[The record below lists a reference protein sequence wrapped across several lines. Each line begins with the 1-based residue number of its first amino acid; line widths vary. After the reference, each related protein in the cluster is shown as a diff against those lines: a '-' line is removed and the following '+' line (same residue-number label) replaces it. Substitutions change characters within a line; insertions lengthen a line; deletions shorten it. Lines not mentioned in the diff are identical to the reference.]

1 MFKALREKTA
11 ELKGKA
17 AEFKDKAKQRV
28 SVATEKG
35 RTLRENVESIT
46 GVDKA
51 RERFAQARTPLGSS
65 STAARLGGFSGAAT
79 AATTLST
86 AFSKIGSSP
95 YASAAIESSSRI
107 KHGDGGEAGVVSSGA
122 SDPSAGAVAAGA
134 GAGAGQ
140 ESNVARSNSASSAAG
155 DLMATLEPGF
165 YLPEDEFDPVRHVL
179 QSLADVD
186 GEELTTEVLQK
197 EEEQLSLVVEVVST
211 RLSKQVLD
219 HYGDFVQGMNNI
231 TELTNNLEQSF
242 VIVKNGRRNL
252 SSARDSVAGALRVA
266 ESHTRKRSLL
276 SALNLLVRVR
286 ECQTLEAKIRACL
299 ESSSYVEAV
308 CEYAA
313 ALSTLRT
320 LEGLHC
326 AHTLGQ
332 DLHSLLWDLVQSVE
346 AVLFDI
352 CGNFQPSRYLPL
364 FEAYLLLGDEVKPLG
379 DKVQECFLRAVENQT
394 EGMLRLHS
402 LRRGGATERD
412 DDAAARKSRM
422 GYKELCQQL
431 SSTQF
436 FPCFQKTLEVLYELL
451 CSHHRMLRWH
461 ESQGLPETNNR
472 GGEMGEYGNDNNV
485 DATADTLDDVLGE
498 EDGDATDQSGFHSSS
513 ISMREKEQRRQEG
526 REACNTVVAALTRSR
541 RAIADMA
548 GARIAALLQ
557 ASSAP
562 SSGHFKAVLDWARA
576 FIEAAE
582 AFSGTQAATLRGH
595 LERAGDRYFESLH
608 AQRLEALRQM
618 LDREVWARLPEAA
631 ADQARADLRAAAAR
645 GGGTANAMVAVTLSV
660 SSVDPDSGSSTP
672 LAVGSA
678 VDGVAADIGGSSR
691 FGVAAFGGIA
701 EDGSAF
707 ELFVRKGNPFTEGS
721 AADNNNML
729 DGVSSVH
736 GGSASRT
743 TARAITA
750 SCKGE
755 DHGEKQAAAAAVAEA
770 AGDDDEDED
779 DAEVC
784 AAYIDEGDDD
794 DDDDDTM
801 DPEVRRARREAR
813 AAAAAAEASAAA
825 GGEGNGKGLSA
836 RNPSLTASSLY
847 LLQGVAEY
855 LRLMRA
861 LTPSVPVIFQGM
873 CALFETTLVRMFG
886 AFGRHEALHPTSD
899 QITPRLRS
907 TLVRLTSG
915 ATFGSLTPGMGGGAG
930 SEAWSVLSSG
940 NLYGLKERVI
950 ALESLAC
957 IAEELK
963 RLKLGL
969 KQALPPKEEQK
980 LERFFGQTIASVE
993 DLREH
998 VYSHVAGLLLNL
1010 SWVSEAIGDSDKL
1023 SDKLKTGKYAKRE
1036 VSTDH
1041 SRWVDDLSTEL
1052 TQFGAK
1058 LACAEVTA
1066 EALVMLWDFAIAET
1080 ASAMVAGFARVR
1092 KCSSEGRV
1100 SMSLDVQVLLGSVRN
1115 LAPFSG
1121 SSKLE
1126 SHFRLVE
1133 TYIKAFYT
1141 PESEMLYWTQVHPE
1155 YTPRQKVA
1163 LINQVSGAYG
1173 WSSKSKSELISAI
1186 GSDELL

>member
-11 ELKGKA
+11 ELK
-17 AEFKDKAKQRV
+17 DKAKHRV

-35 RTLRENVESIT
+35 RRLRENVESIT

-51 RERFAQARTPLGSS
+51 RERFAQARNPIGGS

-95 YASAAIESSSRI
+95 YASAAADPSSISNS
-107 KHGDGGEAGVVSSGA
+107 GGGAEAGDSGVGDA
-122 SDPSAGAVAAGA
+122 AAGVAGA
-134 GAGAGQ
+134 GSDH
-140 ESNVARSNSASSAAG
+140 EDDVARRSNSASSAAD
-155 DLMATLEPGF
+155 DLIATLVPGF

-179 QSLADVD
+179 QSLAEVD
-186 GEELTTEVLQK
+186 GAGELTTEVLQK

-252 SSARDSVAGALRVA
+252 SSASKSVAGALRVA

-276 SALNLLVRVR
+276 SALSLLIRVR
-286 ECQTLEAKIRACL
+286 ECQTLEAKIRASL
-299 ESSSYVEAV
+299 ESSSYAEAV

-320 LEGLHC
+320 LEGLNC
-326 AHTLGQ
+326 AQTLGQ
-332 DLHSLLWDLVQSVE
+332 DLRSLLWDLVQSVE

-352 CGNFQPSRYLPL
+352 CVDFQPARYLPL

-402 LRRGGATERD
+402 LQRGGVAERD

-436 FPCFQKTLEVLYELL
+436 FPCFQKTLEVLFELL

-461 ESQGLPETNNR
+461 EAHGKSLMNN
-472 GGEMGEYGNDNNV
+472 GGCEEEGEEGD
-485 DATADTLDDVLGE
+485 DDVNDAVAETRGDEIGE
-498 EDGDATDQSGFHSSS
+498 NGGDAIGGSAVSTSTPT
-513 ISMREKEQRRQEG
+513 ISQERQQRAREG
-526 REACNTVVAALTRSR
+526 NEACTTVVAALIRSR

-618 LDREVWARLPEAA
+618 LDREVWVRLPEAA

-645 GGGTANAMVAVTLSV
+645 GGGTMKAANV
-660 SSVDPDSGSSTP
+660 SEVESGSPST
-672 LAVGSA
+672 AG
-678 VDGVAADIGGSSR
+678 GAASDVGGSGR
-691 FGVAAFGGIA
+691 FGVAAFGGVA

-707 ELFVRKGNPFTEGS
+707 ESMMQKGNPFAGGGAGGNSNNRVSSSADGGS
-721 AADNNNML
+721 AAGTTTGSD
-729 DGVSSVH
+729 DGDKK
-736 GGSASRT
+736 G
-743 TARAITA
+743 RA
-750 SCKGE
+750 E
-755 DHGEKQAAAAAVAEA
+755 NPAAAAAA
-770 AGDDDEDED
+770 AGDDDEEDED

-794 DDDDDTM
+794 DDDDVTV

-825 GGEGNGKGLSA
+825 GGEGDGKGLSA
-836 RNPSLTASSLY
+836 RNPTLTASSLY

-861 LTPSVPVIFQGM
+861 LTPSVPVIFQGL

-886 AFGRHEALHPTSD
+886 AFGRHEALQPTSD
-899 QITPRLRS
+899 EITPRLRS
-907 TLVRLTSG
+907 TLVRLTNG
-915 ATFGSLTPGMGGGAG
+915 ATLGSLAPGRGAGVG

-950 ALESLAC
+950 ALESLSC
-957 IAEELK
+957 IAEEFK
-963 RLKLGL
+963 RLRLGL

-980 LERFFGQTIASVE
+980 LERFFGQTIASV
-993 DLREH
+993 
-998 VYSHVAGLLLNL
+998 VGGCTAVA
-1010 SWVSEAIGDSDKL
+1010 
-1023 SDKLKTGKYAKRE
+1023 
-1036 VSTDH
+1036 
-1041 SRWVDDLSTEL
+1041 
-1052 TQFGAK
+1052 
-1058 LACAEVTA
+1058 
-1066 EALVMLWDFAIAET
+1066 
-1080 ASAMVAGFARVR
+1080 
-1092 KCSSEGRV
+1092 
-1100 SMSLDVQVLLGSVRN
+1100 
-1115 LAPFSG
+1115 FS
-1121 SSKLE
+1121 
-1126 SHFRLVE
+1126 
-1133 TYIKAFYT
+1133 
-1141 PESEMLYWTQVHPE
+1141 
-1155 YTPRQKVA
+1155 
-1163 LINQVSGAYG
+1163 
-1173 WSSKSKSELISAI
+1173 
-1186 GSDELL
+1186 

>member
-17 AEFKDKAKQRV
+17 AEFKDKAKHRV
-28 SVATEKG
+28 NVATEKG
-35 RTLRENVESIT
+35 RRLRENVESIT

-51 RERFAQARTPLGSS
+51 RERFAQARNPIGGS

-95 YASAAIESSSRI
+95 YASAAADPGTNSTS
-107 KHGDGGEAGVVSSGA
+107 GSGA
-122 SDPSAGAVAAGA
+122 EPGIVSKGA
-134 GAGAGQ
+134 GADSGVGDPAVDAADNAGS
-140 ESNVARSNSASSAAG
+140 EWENNVASSAAD
-155 DLMATLEPGF
+155 DLIGTLEPGF
-165 YLPEDEFDPVRHVL
+165 YLPEDEFDPVRQVL
-179 QSLADVD
+179 QSLAEVD
-186 GEELTTEVLQK
+186 GGELTMEVLQK
-197 EEEQLSLVVEVVST
+197 EEDRLSLVVEVVST

-252 SSARDSVAGALRVA
+252 SSARESVAGALHVA
-266 ESHTRKRSLL
+266 ESHARKRSLL
-276 SALNLLVRVR
+276 SSLNLLVRVR
-286 ECQTLEAKIRACL
+286 ECQTLEAKIRASL

-313 ALSTLRT
+313 ALRTLRT
-320 LEGLHC
+320 LEGLNC
-326 AHTLGQ
+326 AQTLGQ
-332 DLHSLLWDLVQSVE
+332 DLRSLLWDIVQSVE

-352 CGNFQPSRYLPL
+352 CGDFQPSRYLPL

-402 LRRGGATERD
+402 LQRGGIAERD

-431 SSTQF
+431 SPTQF
-436 FPCFQKTLEVLYELL
+436 FPCFQKTLEVMFELL

-461 ESQGLPETNNR
+461 ETHGESLMDDDGVDEEQGEDDEDDINEVAETR
-472 GGEMGEYGNDNNV
+472 GDEPGDKGG
-485 DATADTLDDVLGE
+485 DATADESAV
-498 EDGDATDQSGFHSSS
+498 SSS
-513 ISMREKEQRRQEG
+513 TSAISQERQQRVREKNET
-526 REACNTVVAALTRSR
+526 CNTVVAALVRSR

-562 SSGHFKAVLDWARA
+562 SSGHFRAVLDWARA

-582 AFSGTQAATLRGH
+582 AFSGTQATTLRGH

-618 LDREVWARLPEAA
+618 LDREVWMRLPEAA

-645 GGGTANAMVAVTLSV
+645 GGGDTKAASSPAAVLGDDGATTTGAVV
-660 SSVDPDSGSSTP
+660 SD
-672 LAVGSA
+672 VG
-678 VDGVAADIGGSSR
+678 GNGR
-691 FGVAAFGGIA
+691 FGVAAFGGVT

-707 ELFVRKGNPFTEGS
+707 ESMVQKGNPFTQGGGAAGNSKNRAS
-721 AADNNNML
+721 AAEEEKNASPGISAGGEYSGAADRAAIAA
-729 DGVSSVH
+729 GV
-736 GGSASRT
+736 APP
-743 TARAITA
+743 
-750 SCKGE
+750 
-755 DHGEKQAAAAAVAEA
+755 
-770 AGDDDEDED
+770 GDDDEEDDED
-779 DAEVC
+779 NAEVC

-794 DDDDDTM
+794 DDDDETV

-825 GGEGNGKGLSA
+825 GGEGDGKGLSA
-836 RNPSLTASSLY
+836 RNPTLTASSLY

-861 LTPSVPVIFQGM
+861 LTPSVPVIFQGL

-886 AFGRHEALHPTSD
+886 AFGRHEALQPTSD
-899 QITPRLRS
+899 EITPRLRS
-907 TLVRLTSG
+907 TLVRLTNG
-915 ATFGSLTPGMGGGAG
+915 VTLGTLTGGKGGGVG

-957 IAEELK
+957 IAEEFK

-980 LERFFGQTIASVE
+980 FERFFGQTIASVE

-1023 SDKLKTGKYAKRE
+1023 SDKLKTGKYAKKE

-1041 SRWVDDLSTEL
+1041 NKWVDDLATEL

-1080 ASAMVAGFARVR
+1080 ASAIVAGFARVR
-1092 KCSSEGRV
+1092 KCSPEGRAG
-1100 SMSLDVQVLLGSVRN
+1100 MALDVQVLLGTVRN
-1115 LAPFSG
+1115 LAPFFSEKG
-1121 SSKLE
+1121 E
-1126 SHFRLVE
+1126 SHFRLVDA
-1133 TYIKAFYT
+1133 YIRAFYL
-1141 PESEMLYWTQVHPE
+1141 SETEMARWVQIHPE
-1155 YTPRQKVA
+1155 YTA
-1163 LINQVSGAYG
+1163 GAYTHSPQAQLN
-1173 WSSKSKSELISAI
+1173 SSTHRLSHHTNV
-1186 GSDELL
+1186 

>member
-1 MFKALREKTA
+1 MFQALREKTA
-11 ELKGKA
+11 ELKDKA
-17 AEFKDKAKQRV
+17 AEFKDKAKHGV
-28 SVATEKG
+28 SVATAKG
-35 RTLRENVESIT
+35 RRLRENVESMT

-51 RERFAQARTPLGSS
+51 RERFAQARNPFGGS

-79 AATTLST
+79 AASTLST

-95 YASAAIESSSRI
+95 YASAGADSTSNSIPGSGTVPDIVSKGAADDSDVGEPAADTVPQHENNASGSR
-107 KHGDGGEAGVVSSGA
+107 GA
-122 SDPSAGAVAAGA
+122 PSAAD
-134 GAGAGQ
+134 
-140 ESNVARSNSASSAAG
+140 
-155 DLMATLEPGF
+155 DLIGMLEPGY

-179 QSLADVD
+179 QSLADED
-186 GEELTTEVLQK
+186 GGELTAEVLQK
-197 EEEQLSLVVEVVST
+197 EEERLSLVVEAVST

-219 HYGDFVQGMNNI
+219 HYGDFVQGMNNV

-252 SSARDSVAGALRVA
+252 SSARESVAGALHVA

-276 SALNLLVRVR
+276 SALNFLIRIR
-286 ECQTLEAKIRACL
+286 ECQTLEGKIRANL

-308 CEYAA
+308 CEYAS
-313 ALSTLRT
+313 ALSNLRT
-320 LEGLHC
+320 LEGLIC
-326 AHTLGQ
+326 AQTLSQ
-332 DLHSLLWDLVQSVE
+332 DLRSLLWDLVQSVE

-352 CGNFQPSRYLPL
+352 CGDFQPSCYLPL

-402 LRRGGATERD
+402 LQRGGISEHD

-431 SSTQF
+431 SPTQF
-436 FPCFQKTLEVLYELL
+436 FPCFQKTLEVLFELL

-461 ESQGLPETNNR
+461 EAHGKSLSDDSFSPEGAEGATNPVVESR
-472 GGEMGEYGNDNNV
+472 GDEPGEQ
-485 DATADTLDDVLGE
+485 DAADEGAV
-498 EDGDATDQSGFHSSS
+498 SSS
-513 ISMREKEQRRQEG
+513 ISQQRQQQMRERN
-526 REACNTVVAALTRSR
+526 EACKTVVAALIRSR

-562 SSGHFKAVLDWARA
+562 SSGHFKAVLDWARV

-618 LDREVWARLPEAA
+618 LDREVWIRLPDAA

-645 GGGTANAMVAVTLSV
+645 GGGSNAASNV
-660 SSVDPDSGSSTP
+660 SPP
-672 LAVGSA
+672 LAVMGGATTMGPIVS
-678 VDGVAADIGGSSR
+678 DVAASGR
-691 FGVAAFGGIA
+691 FGIAAFSSVT
-701 EDGSAF
+701 EDGGAF
-707 ELFVRKGNPFTEGS
+707 ESMIQKGNPFIPGS
-721 AADNNNML
+721 AVGNSNNDRLLLEGGAGSPARGPAGGDSN
-729 DGVSSVH
+729 
-736 GGSASRT
+736 GGSRN
-743 TARAITA
+743 RAQ
-750 SCKGE
+750 
-755 DHGEKQAAAAAVAEA
+755 DAAQG
-770 AGDDDEDED
+770 GDDDEVDDD

-794 DDDDDTM
+794 DDGDTIV
-801 DPEVRRARREAR
+801 DPEVKRARREAR

-825 GGEGNGKGLSA
+825 GGEGDGKGLSA
-836 RNPSLTASSLY
+836 RNPTLTASSLY

-855 LRLMRA
+855 LRLMRV
-861 LTPSVPVIFQGM
+861 LTPSVPVIFQGL
-873 CALFETTLVRMFG
+873 CALFETALVRMFG
-886 AFGRHEALHPTSD
+886 AFGRHEALQPNSD
-899 QITPRLRS
+899 EITPRLRS
-907 TLVRLTSG
+907 TLVRLTNG
-915 ATFGSLTPGMGGGAG
+915 ATLGTLTPGKGAGVG

-957 IAEELK
+957 IAEEFK
-963 RLKLGL
+963 RLRLGL
-969 KQALPPKEEQK
+969 KQALPPKEEQRF
-980 LERFFGQTIASVE
+980 ERFFGQTITSVE

-998 VYSHVAGLLLNL
+998 VYCHVAALLLNL

-1023 SDKLKTGKYAKRE
+1023 SDKLKTGKYAKKE

-1041 SRWVDDLSTEL
+1041 NKWVDDLSTEL
-1052 TQFGAK
+1052 AQFGAK

-1080 ASAMVAGFARVR
+1080 ASAIVAGFARVR
-1092 KCSSEGRV
+1092 KCSPEGRAG
-1100 SMSLDVQVLLGSVRN
+1100 MALDVQVLLGTVRS
-1115 LAPFSG
+1115 LAPFSE
-1121 SSKLE
+1121 KLE
-1126 SHFRLVE
+1126 SHFRLVD

-1141 PESEMLYWTQVHPE
+1141 PETEFLRFLQVHPE
-1155 YTPRQKVA
+1155 YTTQQKVA
-1163 LINQVSGAYG
+1163 LINQTAGAHG
-1173 WSSKSKSELISAI
+1173 WHSKSKLLAQV
-1186 GSDELL
+1186 GSTTGFSDLL